1 MSHDALAQ
9 WGLSPVTPADRAT
22 LEPYFASLAAPLS
35 DYTFSQLFTW
45 RNSLRIAW
53 AVLDNHLCVFANGS
67 GDLTLLI
74 PPIGDTNS
82 DRALARATEIM
93 NDYNAAHNVPDRT
106 RVEYVSEELLAR
118 FDASKLTVTPQGT
131 DYLYDVSRMIDLAG
145 GDLSSKRQAKNRFM
159 RNYTFRSEAY
169 DKAKHFDGCRELLNA
184 WKERQDDAH
193 AGETSNAIKRTK
205 ESLAT
210 QLTLEHADALGLKGM
225 AVYVNDAEGV
235 ERLKGFTFG
244 EALGSDQSSIVVEK
258 TDLECKGLAQYI
270 FSEFC
275 RTAWADRPL
284 VNAGDDWGLESL
296 AWTKNSYRP
305 VKLLKKFVMAPP
317 AKVQSAVGGGQLA
330 VVEIGQPARQEEVV
344 VIGRTEGVLIEI
356 GESKPGCASGG
367 QCPPYGSAER
377 APETRCAAPEITIR
391 AATRADLEGVNALEQ
406 SCFSTYKL
414 SRRQLSY
421 LQARQTAVF
430 LVAEADGQIVGE
442 GIALVRHHK
451 SGTSGRIY
459 SLAVDPARRGLGL
472 GERLMKQMLAQLAGQ
487 GVRRVYLEV
496 EGSNLGALKL
506 YERLGFATIGKL
518 PDYYGEGHDGVHMM
532 FTQAVPVSP
541 VAA

>member
-82 DRALARATEIM
+82 DRALTRATEIM
-93 NDYNAAHNVPDRT
+93 NDYNAAHHVPDRT

-118 FDASKLTVTPQGT
+118 FDSSKLVVAPQGN
-131 DYLYDVSRMIDLAG
+131 DYLYDVNRMIDLQG

-159 RNYTFRSEAY
+159 RNYTFRPEAY
-169 DKAKHFDGCRELLNA
+169 DKAKHFEGCRELLNA

-225 AVYVNDAEGV
+225 VVYVNDAEGV

-244 EALGSDQSSIVVEK
+244 EALGGDQSSIVVEK

-275 RTAWADRPL
+275 
-284 VNAGDDWGLESL
+284 
-296 AWTKNSYRP
+296 
-305 VKLLKKFVMAPP
+305 
-317 AKVQSAVGGGQLA
+317 
-330 VVEIGQPARQEEVV
+330 
-344 VIGRTEGVLIEI
+344 
-356 GESKPGCASGG
+356 
-367 QCPPYGSAER
+367 
-377 APETRCAAPEITIR
+377 
-391 AATRADLEGVNALEQ
+391 
-406 SCFSTYKL
+406 
-414 SRRQLSY
+414 
-421 LQARQTAVF
+421 
-430 LVAEADGQIVGE
+430 
-442 GIALVRHHK
+442 
-451 SGTSGRIY
+451 
-459 SLAVDPARRGLGL
+459 
-472 GERLMKQMLAQLAGQ
+472 
-487 GVRRVYLEV
+487 
-496 EGSNLGALKL
+496 
-506 YERLGFATIGKL
+506 
-518 PDYYGEGHDGVHMM
+518 
-532 FTQAVPVSP
+532 
-541 VAA
+541 